1 MLNVVK
7 KNYTLSYF
15 RLKTCLIGK
24 SLTLSL
30 FLMSSLISP
39 TLAGI
44 KKAEI
49 VDSPTIKDD
58 RVTIKIKVLGEESRP
73 VMGLERN
80 NFELKLDGK
89 KFKFKPKDW
98 KSPEETVPP
107 PAWIIVLLDFS
118 GSMNQTD
125 SGGSKKITGA
135 INAIGQFAK
144 VSSERGGDTQISIV
158 PFGEAG
164 KNCPEY
170 PVYKDTLDKF
180 ISASDFKL
188 QNSLEYLSTLNP
200 CGSTNLYQPLKKS
213 LQFLGNP
220 EDPRFTLP
228 ENSSDPQPR
237 LSIILLSDG
246 YHNAMNE
253 YRDFSELKSLL
264 KDYENI
270 TVHTLGYGL
279 TPEQLGVKYGLNRPA
294 TRQDVNANK
303 VPEAEFV
310 DKTRLAEIANLTGGI
325 AEFSGDEKAIAENL
339 QLFLNA
345 LLGEYQISYI
355 QPNAERGT
363 LHKVQVRVKDENSQ
377 GESKLVEYIMPVFGR
392 SLPLANRLFMVIS
405 ILFVVIV
412 GGIIPFYYWG
422 EYLKREVQAN

>member
-24 SLTLSL
+24 SLPLSL

-39 TLAGI
+39 TLAVI

-170 PVYKDTLDKF
+170 PVDKDTLDKF

-200 CGSTNLYQPLKKS
+200 CGSTNLYQPLKKA

-246 YHNAMNE
+246 
-253 YRDFSELKSLL
+253 RS
-264 KDYENI
+264 
-270 TVHTLGYGL
+270 V
-279 TPEQLGVKYGLNRPA
+279 
-294 TRQDVNANK
+294 
-303 VPEAEFV
+303 
-310 DKTRLAEIANLTGGI
+310 
-325 AEFSGDEKAIAENL
+325 
-339 QLFLNA
+339 
-345 LLGEYQISYI
+345 
-355 QPNAERGT
+355 ER
-363 LHKVQVRVKDENSQ
+363 
-377 GESKLVEYIMPVFGR
+377 
-392 SLPLANRLFMVIS
+392 
-405 ILFVVIV
+405 
-412 GGIIPFYYWG
+412 
-422 EYLKREVQAN
+422 